1 MYLIRQNILLSI
13 SYILSCIDF
22 SVTSEHVLP
31 SSIKDFSIRDGSIGK
46 KIPVEFPPFNFGWS
60 RKASIEPTSAIQGI
74 QGPQIVKKIPV
85 ESPKVFFGRSRKT
98 SMESSST
105 QAKPSLKIRTV
116 NKAGCFDI
124 EASSLLAYP

>member
-1 MYLIRQNILLSI
+1 MVSI
-13 SYILSCIDF
+13 SHLIATLSCFDF
-22 SVTSEHVLP
+22 SVTSKHDIP
-31 SSIKDFSIRDGSIGK
+31 SSTRDFSISDGSIVK

-98 SMESSST
+98 SIESSST

-116 NKAGCFDI
+116 NKVGCFETFVKPHKNSTQSDN
-124 EASSLLAYP
+124 